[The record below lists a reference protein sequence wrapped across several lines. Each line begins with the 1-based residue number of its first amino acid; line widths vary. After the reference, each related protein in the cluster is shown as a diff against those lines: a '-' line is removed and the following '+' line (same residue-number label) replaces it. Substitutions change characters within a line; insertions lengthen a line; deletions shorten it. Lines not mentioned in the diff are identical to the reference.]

1 MSVPF
6 IKFLVITLAVS
17 GGIGALIYT
26 FCSGNTSAGTG
37 TSAEQELLF
46 LSDVQQADSLHIKF
60 KKTDPI
66 DQASAFSDLRFKQ
79 EAAIG
84 RMETGYKADTVFK
97 ALAQT
102 TGRNYS
108 KLLGTISLQAS
119 DRETKAET
127 KVQLIDQISTLKTE
141 VQSLETQLM
150 LKQSSLESMRAIKA
164 AQQ

>member
-1 MSVPF
+1 MNASF
-6 IKFLVITLAVS
+6 LKFLLVTLAAG
-17 GGIGALIYT
+17 GGIGALVYAAN
-26 FCSGNTSAGTG
+26 GRGAAGGAG
-37 TSAEQELLF
+37 TSAEQEQLF

-66 DQASAFSDLRFKQ
+66 EQASAFSDLRFRQ

-84 RMETGYKADTVFK
+84 RMETGYKADTLFR
-97 ALAQT
+97 ALTQT

-108 KLLGTISLQAS
+108 KLLGTVALQAS

-127 KVQLIDQISTLKTE
+127 KQQLTDQTATLKTDI
-141 VQSLETQLM
+141 QSLETQLM

-164 AQQ
+164 AQP

>member
-1 MSVPF
+1 MNPSF
-6 IKFLVITLAVS
+6 IKFLLVTVFIG
-17 GGIGALIYT
+17 GGIGVLVYALSAKGT
-26 FCSGNTSAGTG
+26 PAGSGP
-37 TSAEQELLF
+37 SAEQELLF

-60 KKTDPI
+60 KKTDPVE
-66 DQASAFSDLRFKQ
+66 QASAFSDLRFRQ

-84 RMETGYKADTVFK
+84 RMEKGYQADTVFRVLSQS
-97 ALAQT
+97 A
-102 TGRNYS
+102 GRNYN
-108 KLLGTISLQAS
+108 KLMGTVALQVS

-127 KVQLIDQISTLKTE
+127 KVQLIDQIANLKTE

>member
-1 MSVPF
+1 MNASF
-6 IKFLVITLAVS
+6 IKFLLVTLAVG
-17 GGIGALIYT
+17 GGIGAVVHALNGQRT
-26 FCSGNTSAGTG
+26 PVGGGSAG
-37 TSAEQELLF
+37 QELLF

-60 KKTDPI
+60 KKTDPVG
-66 DQASAFSDLRFKQ
+66 QASVFSDLRFRQ

-84 RMETGYKADTVFK
+84 RMETGYRADTVFK

-102 TGRNYS
+102 TGHNYS
-108 KLLGTISLQAS
+108 KLLGTVALQAT
-119 DRETKAET
+119 DRETKADT
-127 KVQLIDQISTLKTE
+127 KQQLIDEIAGLKTE

>member
-1 MSVPF
+1 MNPHF
-6 IKFLVITLAVS
+6 LKFLIVTLLVG
-17 GGIGALIYT
+17 GGIGALLSAL
-26 FCSGNTSAGTG
+26 SGSRTSVGSV
-37 TSAEQELLF
+37 TSAEQERLF

-60 KKTDPI
+60 KKTDPVE
-66 DQASAFSDLRFKQ
+66 QASVFSDLRFRQ

-84 RMETGYKADTVFK
+84 RMETGYQADTVFR

-102 TGRNYS
+102 TGRNYN
-108 KLLGTISLQAS
+108 KLLGAVALQAS
-119 DRETKAET
+119 DKETKADT
-127 KVQLIDQISTLKTE
+127 KEQLTDQIASLKAE